1 MSARPQTTFANGV
14 NPFAAAPKS
23 SKTAPTN
30 PFTGAPKASK
40 TEKTNPFRHP
50 VTGKPANLKKD
61 GTPRKPRTVVSA
73 ESVSLCNDPMVGR
86 KMTYT
91 SKYDALFAQM
101 GNKSALRCESAL
113 IGGLSKALITWAKK
127 RYGPMCGVRT
137 TKNYPGDPGYGRVWL
152 LLKEG
157 GAA

>member
-14 NPFAAAPKS
+14 SPFAAAPKS

-30 PFTGAPKASK
+30 PFTGAPKSSK
-40 TEKTNPFRHP
+40 TGKTNPFRHP

-61 GTPRKPRTVVSA
+61 GTPRKPRAAVGLENVT
-73 ESVSLCNDPMVGR
+73 LCNDPYLGR
-86 KMTYT
+86 ITYA
-91 SKYDALFAQM
+91 SKYEALFSKM
-101 GNKSALRCESAL
+101 RNNSALRCKSEQVDGISRAL
-113 IGGLSKALITWAKK
+113 ATWA
-127 RYGPMCGVRT
+127 RSLHGPMCGVRT
-137 TKNYPGDPGYGRVWL
+137 SKQYPGDSGYGRVWL

>member
-1 MSARPQTTFANGV
+1 MSARPKTTFAGGV
-14 NPFAAAPKS
+14 NPFAAAPK
-23 SKTAPTN
+23 
-30 PFTGAPKASK
+30 ASK
-40 TEKTNPFRHP
+40 TSKTNLFWHP

-61 GTPRKPRTVVSA
+61 GTPRKSRAVVSA

-101 GNKSALRCESAL
+101 GNKSALRCESAQ

-127 RYGPMCGVRT
+127 RYGPLCGVRT

>member
-1 MSARPQTTFANGV
+1 MSARPQTTFAGGV
-14 NPFAAAPKS
+14 SPFA
-23 SKTAPTN
+23 
-30 PFTGAPKASK
+30 GAPKNPK
-40 TEKTNPFRHP
+40 TGKTNPFRHP

-61 GTPRKPRTVVSA
+61 GTPRKPRAVVTP
-73 ESVSLCNDPMVGR
+73 ESVTLCNDPMVGR

-101 GNKSALRCESAL
+101 GNKSALRCESPM
-113 IGGLSKALITWAKK
+113 IGGLSKALIIWAKK

-152 LLKEG
+152 LLKESD
-157 GAA
+157 AK